1 MQVVKIENS
10 RYNVN
15 ILSLR
20 GKLVSYQENKLPTI
34 ILACW
39 TSTHLRTEFRCK
51 SAKCSWSS
59 GIRLKA
65 YARICRRIWHKLH
78 IPEG

>member
-34 ILACW
+34 ILAC
-39 TSTHLRTEFRCK
+39 
-51 SAKCSWSS
+51 
-59 GIRLKA
+59 
-65 YARICRRIWHKLH
+65 
-78 IPEG
+78 